1 MLNDILLILVPM
13 SYADLSTARQLACYR
28 IGYVGCDIGP
38 TCFVSHSMSG
48 SDDAWLTLN
57 LSREQSTTFQTGCSY
72 SLQDP
77 LLYDSSGRG
86 AFLFHLS
93 PAATLIAHAVDFCL

>member
-1 MLNDILLILVPM
+1 MIDILLILVPM

-28 IGYVGCDIGP
+28 IGFIGCDIGP

-57 LSREQSTTFQTGCSY
+57 LSREQSTTFQTGLAIPY
-72 SLQDP
+72 
-77 LLYDSSGRG
+77 RI
-86 AFLFHLS
+86 LFCMILVGGGHFFSIYRPQL
-93 PAATLIAHAVDFCL
+93 H